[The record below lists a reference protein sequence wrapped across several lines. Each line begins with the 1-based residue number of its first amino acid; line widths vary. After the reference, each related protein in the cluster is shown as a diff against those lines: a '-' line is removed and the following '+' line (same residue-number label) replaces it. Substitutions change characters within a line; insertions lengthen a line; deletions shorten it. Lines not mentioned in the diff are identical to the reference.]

1 MTHNAFNAD
10 CMEIMSRYPDKW
22 FDLVVVDPP
31 YGIGQ
36 PKQSNLK
43 GYNGRA
49 DLQTRLQ
56 KNRLNYGAG
65 KLKGRVLN
73 QSNTE
78 WDNNIPDDDYFIELF
93 RVSKNQ
99 IIWGGNY
106 FGLPA
111 TRCVI
116 CWDKMQ
122 PWENFSQ
129 WEMAWTSFDSPA
141 RIYKFDNRTG
151 DKLHPTQKPIALYDW
166 IFKNYLPNGGRVL
179 DTHGGS
185 MSSLISAIK
194 AGNIEM
200 TISELDADYYASA
213 QKRVNDFMS
222 QLNLFQERPNI
233 IW

>member
-1 MTHNAFNAD
+1 MTHFAFNAD

-22 FDLVVVDPP
+22 FDLAVVDPP
-31 YGIGQ
+31 YGIGAT
-36 PKQSNLK
+36 KTMGVGDTRK
-43 GYNGRA
+43 GKVRA
-49 DLQTRLQ
+49 EKWQ
-56 KNRLNYGAG
+56 K
-65 KLKGRVLN
+65 K
-73 QSNTE
+73 E
-78 WDNNIPDDDYFIELF
+78 WDDNTPSADYFNILLLK
-93 RVSKNQ
+93 SKNQ

-106 FGLPA
+106 FTNMLTPS
-111 TRCVI
+111 RCWLI
-116 CWDKMQ
+116 WDKVWRVDQ
-122 PWENFSQ
+122 ADAEI
-129 WEMAWTSFDSPA
+129 AWTSFKTSIRVFSFNQLNLVGFRNP
-141 RIYKFDNRTG
+141 NRF
-151 DKLHPTQKPIALYDW
+151 HPTEKPVALYDW

-222 QLNLFQERPNI
+222 QLNLFQERPEI

>member
-22 FDLVVVDPP
+22 FDLAVVDPP
-31 YGIGQ
+31 YGIGMNGGVSYGRPSRPNQ
-36 PKQSNLK
+36 YKSINLPKHEK
-43 GYNGRA
+43 KA
-49 DLQTRLQ
+49 
-56 KNRLNYGAG
+56 
-65 KLKGRVLN
+65 
-73 QSNTE
+73 
-78 WDNNIPDDDYFIELF
+78 WDNKRPDAEYWNNIFK
-93 RVSKNQ
+93 VSKNQ
-99 IIWGGNY
+99 IIFGANY
-106 FGLPA
+106 FVNYLAPSMGW
-111 TRCVI
+111 I
-116 CWDKMQ
+116 YWGKFEDDS
-122 PWENFSQ
+122 NFSDG
-129 WEMAWTSFDSPA
+129 ELIYTSFERALKSYYSHPFKGTNGGKT
-141 RIYKFDNRTG
+141 RI
-151 DKLHPTQKPIALYDW
+151 HPTQKPVALYDW

-213 QKRVNDFMS
+213 QKRVNEFIS

>member
-22 FDLVVVDPP
+22 FDLACIDPP
-31 YGIGQ
+31 YGIDRGETFGGTNW
-36 PKQSNLK
+36 KIYEK
-43 GYNGRA
+43 
-49 DLQTRLQ
+49 
-56 KNRLNYGAG
+56 K
-65 KLKGRVLN
+65 K
-73 QSNTE
+73 
-78 WDNNIPDDDYFIELF
+78 WDNERPNKKYFTELF

-99 IIWGGNY
+99 IIWGANY
-106 FGLPA
+106 LTEFLPPSMGW
-111 TRCVI
+111 I
-116 CWDKMQ
+116 FWDKGQDLTMSDG
-122 PWENFSQ
+122 ELAFS
-129 WEMAWTSFDSPA
+129 SFDRA
-141 RIYKFDNRTG
+141 LRKKVINRCKISDYG
-151 DKLHPTQKPIALYDW
+151 GLLHPTQKPVALYDW

-222 QLNLFQERPNI
+222 QLNLFQERPEI

>member
-1 MTHNAFNAD
+1 MNIVHLGD
-10 CMEIMSRYPDKW
+10 CMAGMADKPDGYY
-22 FDLVVVDPP
+22 DLAVVDPP

-43 GYNGRA
+43 GYNGRS
-49 DLQTRLQ
+49 DLETRLQ
-56 KNRLNYGAG
+56 KNRLNQGAG

-93 RVSKNQ
+93 RVSKEQ

-129 WEMAWTSFDSPA
+129 WEMGWTSFDSPA
-141 RIYKFDNRTG
+141 RLYKFDNRTG
-151 DKLHPTQKPIALYDW
+151 NKLHPTQKPIALYDW
-166 IFKNYLPNGGRVL
+166 IFKNYAKEGMKIL
-179 DTHGGS
+179 DTHVGS
-185 MSSLISAIK
+185 GSSRIAADK
-194 AGNIEM
+194 AGLDFEGW
-200 TISELDADYYASA
+200 ELDPDYHSA
-213 QKRVNDFMS
+213 QEKRFNYFKQ
-222 QLNLFQERPNI
+222 QLRLDL
-233 IW
+233 

>member
-1 MTHNAFNAD
+1 MTHFAFNAD

-22 FDLVVVDPP
+22 FDLAVVDPE
-31 YGIGQ
+31 YGIDVANMNMGTGKGKKCSKIQ
-36 PKQSNLK
+36 NRKWKPK
-43 GYNGRA
+43 
-49 DLQTRLQ
+49 D
-56 KNRLNYGAG
+56 
-65 KLKGRVLN
+65 
-73 QSNTE
+73 
-78 WDNNIPDDDYFIELF
+78 WDKSIPNKIFFDELF

-111 TRCVI
+111 FKHFIV
-116 CWDKMQ
+116 WDKGIPDGMS
-122 PWENFSQ
+122 FSDC
-129 WEMAWTSFDSPA
+129 ELAWTSFNKSQVIFKYS
-141 RIYKFDNRTG
+141 IYKTKTDRI
-151 DKLHPTQKPIALYDW
+151 HPTQKPVALYDW

-213 QKRVNDFMS
+213 QKRLNDFMS